1 MNQLHDTPILPKSL
15 RQTFEAPFEVK
26 MALIEHHM
34 ELARMLVR
42 EILDEEVCQLAG
54 DRYSRE
60 KPYGGRYSRWGSNPG
75 SVRIAGERVPVE
87 VPRIRDT
94 HQQQCR
100 RLESYEALHDGI
112 ELSDQL
118 YDNVL
123 LGLAT
128 GDYDRVSSQFVDGF
142 GLSQSSVSRAFQERS
157 RQALEEFERR
167 SLKGYDFVGLW
178 IDGKTQAR
186 EQIVIALGL
195 TIKGEKVP
203 LGFVQATTEN
213 APAVKGL
220 LRDLVG
226 RGFSFTE
233 GLLCVIDGSKALAS
247 AVKEVFGDGAI
258 IQRCQWHKREN
269 VVSYLNESDKE
280 TYRRRLQRAYQES
293 DHDQAMK
300 ALMEIHRELKPIN
313 LSAANSL
320 MEGLEE
326 TLTLQR
332 LGLFDL
338 LGKSLKTTNGIENL
352 NSQLGKYTGRVKH
365 WKSSDQRHRWVAAGL
380 LEIEKKMRCI
390 DNFKQ
395 LPLLRKSLQEEIRT
409 RRQH

>member
-1 MNQLHDTPILPKSL
+1 MNQIHDTPNLPKSL
-15 RQTFEAPFEVK
+15 RQTLESPFEIK

-54 DRYSRE
+54 ERYSRN
-60 KPYGGRYSRWGSNPG
+60 KPYAGRYSRWGSNPG

-87 VPRIRDT
+87 VPRVHDND
-94 HQQQCR
+94 HQQSHP
-100 RLESYEALHDGI
+100 LESYQALHNGAPFS
-112 ELSDQL
+112 EQL

-128 GDYDRVSSQFVDGF
+128 GDYERVASQFVEGF
-142 GLSQSSVSRAFQERS
+142 GLSQSSVSRSFQERS
-157 RQALEEFERR
+157 RKALEQFEKR
-167 SLKGYDFVGLW
+167 SLKAYDFVGLW
-178 IDGKTQAR
+178 IDGKSQAK

-213 APAVKGL
+213 SPAVEGL
-220 LRDLVG
+220 LREITS

-233 GLLCVIDGSKALAS
+233 GLLCVIDGGKALTS
-247 AVKEVFGDGAI
+247 AVNEVFGDCAV

-269 VVSYLNESDKE
+269 VVSYLNEADKE
-280 TYRRRLQRAYQES
+280 AYRRRLQKAYQES
-293 DHDQAMK
+293 DHDKAMN
-300 ALMEIHRELKPIN
+300 ALMAIHRELKPIN

-338 LGKSLKTTNGIENL
+338 LGTSLKTTNCIENL
-352 NSQLGKYTGRVKH
+352 NSQLNKYTGRVKH
-365 WKSSDQRHRWVAAGL
+365 WRSSDQRHRWVAAAL
-380 LEIEKKMRCI
+380 LEIEAKMRRI
-390 DNFKQ
+390 DNYKH
-395 LPLLRKSLQEEIRT
+395 LPLLRRALQEEINK

>member
-1 MNQLHDTPILPKSL
+1 
-15 RQTFEAPFEVK
+15 

-34 ELARMLVR
+34 ELARMLGR

-54 DRYSRE
+54 ERYSRS

-87 VPRIRDT
+87 VPRVRDNR
-94 HQQQCR
+94 HQQSHS
-100 RLESYEALHDGI
+100 LESYQSLHNGP
-112 ELSDQL
+112 EFSEQL

-128 GDYDRVSSQFVDGF
+128 GDYDRVASEFVDGF

-157 RQALEEFERR
+157 RKALEEFERR
-167 SLKGYDFVGLW
+167 PLDGYDFVGLW
-178 IDGKTQAR
+178 IDGKSQAR

-195 TIKGEKVP
+195 TIQGEKVP
-203 LGFVQATTEN
+203 IGFVQATTEN
-213 APAVKGL
+213 STAVQGL
-220 LRDLVG
+220 LGDIVH
-226 RGFSFTE
+226 RGFSFTQ
-233 GLLCVIDGSKALAS
+233 GILCVVDGAKALSKAILD
-247 AVKEVFGDGAI
+247 VFGACAI

-269 VVSYLNESDKE
+269 VLSYLNESDKE
-280 TYRRRLQRAYQES
+280 SYRRRLQQAYQRS
-293 DHDQAMK
+293 DYEEAK
-300 ALMEIHRELKPIN
+300 AALMGIQTELKSLN

-338 LGKSLKTTNGIENL
+338 LGKSLKTTNCIENL
-352 NSQLGKYTGRVKH
+352 NSQLCKYTGRVKH

-380 LEIEKKMRCI
+380 LEIEKKMRRI
-390 DNFKQ
+390 DNYKH
-395 LPLLRKSLQEEIRT
+395 LPLLRTALQQEIAKRCN
-409 RRQH
+409 H